1 MWYKEIIDAESIALE
16 DDVIER
22 ANDLYA
28 YSIRNNKEPLTLE
41 ELEEA
46 ILHEFGFSYDLN
58 DIYEHTIVEKKELD
72 TILNKVVGGYTPIL
86 DKGYNDA

>member
-16 DDVIER
+16 DDVIDR

-28 YSIRNNKEPLTLE
+28 YSIRNKNPLTLE

-58 DIYEHTIVEKKELD
+58 DIYEHTIVEKEELEA
-72 TILNKVVGGYTPIL
+72 ILN
-86 DKGYNDA
+86 

>member
-16 DDVIER
+16 EDVIER

-28 YSIRNNKEPLTLE
+28 YSIRNKNPLTLE

-58 DIYEHTIVEKKELD
+58 DIYEHTIVEKKELEF
-72 TILNKVVGGYTPIL
+72 ILSKVVGGYTPIL